1 MRSKDVVQP
10 AGGIDCGAGALCWW
24 HCLWLL
30 QKPALVQASVDASGF
45 RENSDGRS
53 AVPKGRAFTMV
64 PFAVVTF

>member
-1 MRSKDVVQP
+1 MWFNRLVALTVVLVHC
-10 AGGIDCGAGALCWW
+10 AGGIAL
-24 HCLWLL
+24 LWLL